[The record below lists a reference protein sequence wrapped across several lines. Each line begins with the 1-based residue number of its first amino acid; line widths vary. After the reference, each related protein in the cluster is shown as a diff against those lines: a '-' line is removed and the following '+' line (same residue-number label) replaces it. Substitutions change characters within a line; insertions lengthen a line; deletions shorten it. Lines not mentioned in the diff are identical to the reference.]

1 MNPIV
6 IIAPILGNIC
16 AIAFYALM
24 GCGLQGP
31 ASPGLIIAFM
41 SMAPKDAIIP
51 TAIGVILA
59 AGVSFAIASPIIK
72 MTSTKSQSLEEAQNQ
87 VSGMKA
93 QAKGLISAQNIFNAK
108 KIVFACD
115 AGMGSSAM
123 GATKFRNRLK
133 AVRPDIVV
141 TNTSVDNIPSD
152 GDIAV
157 VQTVLQD
164 RAKACAP
171 QAVLVT
177 IKNFLADP
185 ALDELYFQLSTG
197 DALVTE
203 ATPEEPEEELS
214 SLFASDVLIK
224 DGILLG
230 QKSVSKEEAITAAGE
245 LLVQL
250 GYVTEDYVPAMLE
263 REKIVTTY
271 IGMGLAIPH
280 GTTHGDDTIKKTGI
294 VLLQYPDGVIFGEEK
309 EQLVIGIAGKGGE
322 HMEVLSKVCTAL
334 EDEVVLEKMK
344 TTQDKDWIL
353 QILTK

>member
-1 MNPIV
+1 
-6 IIAPILGNIC
+6 
-16 AIAFYALM
+16 
-24 GCGLQGP
+24 
-31 ASPGLIIAFM
+31 
-41 SMAPKDAIIP
+41 
-51 TAIGVILA
+51 
-59 AGVSFAIASPIIK
+59 
-72 MTSTKSQSLEEAQNQ
+72 
-87 VSGMKA
+87 
-93 QAKGLISAQNIFNAK
+93 
-108 KIVFACD
+108 
-115 AGMGSSAM
+115 M

-141 TNTSVDNIPSD
+141 TNTSVDTIPSD
-152 GDIAV
+152 CDIAV

-203 ATPEEPEEELS
+203 ATPEEPEEETS

-230 QKSVSKEEAITAAGE
+230 QKSVSKEEAITASGE

-250 GYVTEDYVPAMLE
+250 GYVTQDYVPAMLE

-294 VLLQYPDGVIFGEEK
+294 VLLQYPDGVTFGEEK
-309 EQLVIGIAGKGGE
+309 AQLVIGIAGKGGE

-334 EDEVVLEKMK
+334 EDEAVLEKMK

>member
-1 MNPIV
+1 
-6 IIAPILGNIC
+6 
-16 AIAFYALM
+16 
-24 GCGLQGP
+24 
-31 ASPGLIIAFM
+31 
-41 SMAPKDAIIP
+41 
-51 TAIGVILA
+51 
-59 AGVSFAIASPIIK
+59 
-72 MTSTKSQSLEEAQNQ
+72 
-87 VSGMKA
+87 
-93 QAKGLISAQNIFNAK
+93 
-108 KIVFACD
+108 
-115 AGMGSSAM
+115 M
-123 GATKFRNRLK
+123 GAAKFRNRLK
-133 AVRPDIVV
+133 AVRSDIVV

-177 IKNFLADP
+177 IKNLLADP

-203 ATPEEPEEELS
+203 ATPEEPEEEIS
-214 SLFASDVLIK
+214 SLFASDLLIK

-230 QKSVSKEEAITAAGE
+230 QKLVSKEEAITAAGE

-263 REKIVTTY
+263 REKIVMTY

-309 EQLVIGIAGKGGE
+309 AQLVIGIASKGGE